1 MRSTRTSPFKV
12 GLAIAVGLVA
22 VVLIV
27 CAPIVFLLGLKGSEL
42 ERWADIGQAV
52 TPVGI
57 FFSGI
62 AFLGIAAALLM
73 QGHEL
78 RNQREEL
85 AIARQEQAR
94 SSELALRQLHTD
106 LIKMAIE
113 DSELRSV
120 WPAPASGHET
130 TRKDHYCNLILNLQ
144 KVAYETRTIEL
155 QELRDALRFLM
166 TSPDLRAFW
175 GRTRSARVSVTES
188 DDAEDTFTSEVDAAY
203 ADTIAP

>member
-1 MRSTRTSPFKV
+1 MRRAFNSSAKV

-22 VVLIV
+22 VVLMV
-27 CAPIVFLLGLKGSEL
+27 CGPLIFLLGLDDAEL
-42 ERWADIGQAV
+42 DRWADIGQAV
-52 TPVGI
+52 SPVGI

-62 AFLGIAAALLM
+62 AFLGIAGALLM
-73 QGHEL
+73 QGREL
-78 RNQREEL
+78 GNQREEL

-94 SSELALRQLHTD
+94 SSELAMRQLHND

-120 WPAPASGHET
+120 WPAPAPGHQS

-155 QELRDALRFLM
+155 QEFRDALRFLM
-166 TSPDLRAFW
+166 TSPDMCAFW

-188 DDAEDTFTSEVDAAY
+188 DDAEDTFTSEVDTAY